1 MIKINLLPTKKTR
14 KRGSSQQ
21 QLIIFAAVLVGVG
34 IMLYSVYS
42 SEADK
47 VAKLEQQKTQV
58 QSEMTRL
65 EGIIGDINSIQ
76 EKKAELK
83 KKLDIIE
90 MLKKQK
96 IGPVRILDE
105 VSTIIPKRVWL
116 GSLNQ
121 VEDMLNFSGM
131 ATDHKEVAIFMKNLE
146 SSPFFSDVEL
156 IFIKQVTDKEGGGA
170 LVMQFEINCKYHLPQ
185 G

>member
-14 KRGSSQQ
+14 KRGSTQQ
-21 QLIIFAAVLVGVG
+21 QLIIFAGVLAAVG

-47 VAKLEQQKTQV
+47 VSVLEQQKAQV
-58 QSEMTRL
+58 SEEMKRL
-65 EGIIGDINSIQ
+65 EGIIGDINTIQ
-76 EKKAELK
+76 AKKDELK

-105 VSTIIPKRVWL
+105 ISTIIPKRVWL
-116 GSLNQ
+116 TNISQMQN
-121 VEDMLNFSGM
+121 MMHFSGKS
-131 ATDHKEVAIFMKNLE
+131 TDHKEVAIFMKNLE
-146 SSPFFSDVEL
+146 SSPFFNKVEL
-156 IFIKQVTDKEGGGA
+156 IVINQVAEKEATGA
-170 LVMQFEINCKYHLPQ
+170 LVMQFEITCEFNLPQ

>member
-14 KRGSSQQ
+14 KRGSIQQ
-21 QLIIFAAVLVGVG
+21 QMIIFAVVLAALG

-42 SEADK
+42 AEAEK
-47 VAKLEQQKTQV
+47 VAKLEQQKSQA
-58 QSEMTRL
+58 QAEMTRL

-83 KKLDIIE
+83 TKLDIIE

-105 VSTIIPKRVWL
+105 ISTIIPKRVWL
-116 GSLNQ
+116 ESLNQ
-121 VEDMLNFSGM
+121 VEDMLHFSGM
-131 ATDHKEVAIFMKNLE
+131 ATDHKEVAILMKNLE
-146 SSPFFSDVEL
+146 SSPFFSNVEL
-156 IFIKQVTDKEGGGA
+156 IYIKQVADKEGNGA
-170 LVMQFEINCKYHLPQ
+170 LVMQFEINCVYLLPQ